1 MQPSAPMLPIAIG
14 RCSSPLAGGQQ
25 VGLTPTYS
33 PPAKEGGRRTGS
45 WNFLFLS
52 NSSPCFLYFQFNMLD
67 AQKIAFQQDVIDF
80 MTLMAT
86 RNRPELE
93 KKSAILIPALASQDD
108 KEAQAM
114 CSFVK
119 GMTSFFHNKYAEAR
133 EHFLCVSENE
143 KLSGSL
149 RGIALLGLG
158 LTCRS
163 AGNVDEAVAYLTSAT
178 ESIDPKGMFR
188 SFLMYCL
195 QQLGDIHATIHENE
209 MALHYF
215 ERAYASAGSAT
226 EGLPYLR
233 YHMGL
238 GSCYLN
244 LKEFE
249 KSKDHY
255 NKALE
260 VKDMPATVT
269 SRIENDLGI
278 VYLETKQYDQAEK
291 FLSSSLAVREANAMD
306 DAACTCMTALAEVFL
321 EQGRMDEAFRMLE
334 RCSSLVEKFDTK
346 GKKLQVLKLL
356 AQANRL
362 TRNYEQAILYYEQYI
377 TLYAQLKREQ
387 ERNIF
392 KFKNKQIEKQRQIIA
407 DKHRELA
414 DTFDE
419 IKRLKIN
426 RKAALFSWITIIVLV
441 VISELFLDPLI
452 EHYAYDNILSLCMKV
467 GIALLFKPI
476 DGLYENVLWKRA
488 MRKAA

>member
-1 MQPSAPMLPIAIG
+1 
-14 RCSSPLAGGQQ
+14 
-25 VGLTPTYS
+25 
-33 PPAKEGGRRTGS
+33 
-45 WNFLFLS
+45 
-52 NSSPCFLYFQFNMLD
+52 MLD
-67 AQKIAFQQDVIDF
+67 AKKIAFQQEVIEF

-93 KKSAILIPALASQDD
+93 KKSAVLIPALGSYDD
-108 KEAQAM
+108 KDAQAM

-119 GMTSFFHNKYAEAR
+119 GMTSFFHSKYTEAR

-149 RGIALLGLG
+149 RGIALLGQG

-163 AGNVDEAVAYLTSAT
+163 AGNLDEAVTYLTSAT

-188 SFLMYCL
+188 SFLMYCF
-195 QQLGDIHATIHENE
+195 QQLGDIHASIHENE

-244 LKEFE
+244 LKEYE

-255 NKALE
+255 YKALE

-278 VYLETKQYDQAEK
+278 VYLETKQYEQAEK
-291 FLSSSLAVREANAMD
+291 YLSSSLAVREANTMD
-306 DAACTCMTALAEVFL
+306 DAACTSMTALAEVFL
-321 EQGRMDEAFRMLE
+321 EQGRTDEAFRLLN
-334 RCSSLVEKFDTK
+334 RCATLVEKFETK
-346 GKKLQVLKLL
+346 GKKLQVFKLL
-356 AQANRL
+356 AHANRL
-362 TRNYEQAILYYEQYI
+362 IQNYEQAILYYEQYI
-377 TLYAQLKREQ
+377 ALYAQLKREQ

-414 DTFDE
+414 ETFDE
-419 IKRLKIN
+419 IKRLKVN
-426 RKAALFSWITIIVLV
+426 RKSALFSWITIIVLV
-441 VISELFLDPLI
+441 VISELFIDPLI
-452 EHYAYDNILSLCMKV
+452 EDHAYNNILSLSFKV

-476 DGLYENVLWKRA
+476 DGLYESVLWKRT